1 MAWAEE
7 AYNQSPPPESGP
19 PLQQPDPSRRRRWIR
34 LLCATLTLT
43 VCAVLVAVIAPGA
56 ATAPSPPNVGHRVAP
71 TATLRHHDSGE
82 RTRTVGPLTT
92 LFPLQGQTE
101 PISTPLLVQQGNYR
115 R

>member
-1 MAWAEE
+1 
-7 AYNQSPPPESGP
+7 
-19 PLQQPDPSRRRRWIR
+19 
-34 LLCATLTLT
+34 
-43 VCAVLVAVIAPGA
+43 
-56 ATAPSPPNVGHRVAP
+56 VAP